1 MATFVE
7 RLDAISVRN
16 RSLLCVGLDPDP
28 ALMPVEDVFLF
39 NREIVDATH
48 DLVCAYKPN
57 LGFYEALGIPGL
69 QALEATV
76 AHIRSVAPG
85 VIVLADAKRG
95 DIGNSASAYA
105 KALFQVW
112 DFDAATV
119 NPYLGQD
126 AMEPFLEYQDRGI
139 FVLCRTSNPGAVD
152 LQDRLIVAKEGS
164 EQHTLYRVIAMEAR
178 KWDQYGNVGLVM
190 GATYPQE
197 LAEVRALCPEMPF
210 LIPGIGAQEGDLK
223 ESVQR
228 GTDSHGR
235 RAIVSASRGVIY
247 ASRDADFADAA
258 RKAAQHLRDTINRI
272 LDEEGQGW

>member
-1 MATFVE
+1 
-7 RLDAISVRN
+7 
-16 RSLLCVGLDPDP
+16 
-28 ALMPVEDVFLF
+28 MPVEDVYLF

-69 QALEATV
+69 EALEKTV

-95 DIGNSASAYA
+95 DIGNTASAYA

-112 DFDAATV
+112 GFDTSTV
-119 NPYLGQD
+119 NPYLGRD
-126 AMEPFLEYQDRGI
+126 AMEPFLEYRDRGV
-139 FVLCRTSNPGAVD
+139 FVLCRSSNPGAGD
-152 LQDRLIVAKEGS
+152 FQDRLMVAKEGS
-164 EQHTLYRVIAMEAR
+164 EENPLYRVVAMEAR
-178 KWDQYGNVGLVM
+178 KWDQYGNVGLVV

-210 LIPGIGAQEGDLK
+210 LIPGVGAQEGDLK
-223 ESVQR
+223 ESVRR
-228 GTDSHGR
+228 GTDSRGR
-235 RAIVSASRGVIY
+235 RAMVSASRGVIY
-247 ASRDADFADAA
+247 ASGDGEFADAA
-258 RKAAQHLRDTINRI
+258 RRAAEHLREAINRI

>member
-7 RLDAISVRN
+7 GLDAISVRN

-39 NREIVDATH
+39 NHEIVDATK

-95 DIGNSASAYA
+95 DFGNTASAYA

-119 NPYLGQD
+119 NAYGGQD
-126 AMEPFLEYQDRGI
+126 AVQPFLEYKDRGI
-139 FVLCRTSNPGAVD
+139 FVWCRSSNPGGGD
-152 LQDRLIVAKEGS
+152 LQDRLMVAKEGG
-164 EQHTLYRVIAMEAR
+164 EETPLYRAVATAAR
-178 KWDQYGNVGLVM
+178 EWDQYGNVGLVV
-190 GATYPQE
+190 GATYPLE
-197 LAEVRALCPEMPF
+197 LAEVRTLCPEMPF

-223 ESVQR
+223 ESVRR
-228 GTDSHGR
+228 GTDSRGR

-258 RKAAQHLRDTINRI
+258 RKAAQHLRDATNRI